1 MRRRGIRVDAGTRM
15 EYVIT
20 DTGNIKDKVAEKIED
35 PEYQKKY
42 GHLIKIDHLYYIKL
56 STNPLDQALFVGYK
70 IKDFVLG
77 QYKLRCNK
85 YKMME
90 EIRNMFN
97 PKIKI
102 EGEDEIIKKPKRKKK
117 SIKLKKK
124 K

>member
-1 MRRRGIRVDAGTRM
+1 M
-15 EYVIT
+15 
-20 DTGNIKDKVAEKIED
+20 
-35 PEYQKKY
+35 
-42 GHLIKIDHLYYIKL
+42 
-56 STNPLDQALFVGYK
+56 GYK